1 MKISK
6 FEVIGLFD
14 LYNHVLDFGISSD
27 DTSSED
33 KASVIMLFGRNGIGK
48 TTILRMIDGL
58 MTLDFDI
65 FRNSKFKIACLS
77 FSNGQKISVEPVF
90 DEKNENFVQ
99 LLVKY
104 KSLEVHLNSK
114 AKGAVTSEERN
125 NESDFI
131 KSYIADLDKFSFEFI
146 DTERLLRKNIKDEI
160 LLEEAVLRGKIIR
173 KQKSEPSKFLVEKV
187 KSFVRDSQINFSN
200 YFYRT
205 EPELFDRIISNLEN
219 KHKLKGKDLLDRV
232 NNLSASQ
239 KEYSIDRLGLSRER
253 WDKKKLIKIIKDS
266 KADQNKLTIIAS
278 YIEVLESRN
287 NERLSLAER
296 LLTFETQLNE
306 FLLDKKII
314 IENEE
319 FKINSTN
326 KKQDLLNE
334 NQLSTGEYHLLYLTV
349 LALCTKVKGT
359 VIAIDEPEMSMHIGW
374 QRKLVN
380 TLIKISSKASPQMI
394 FATHSPDIAVNF
406 INSLRTEDYAEND

>member
-14 LYNHVLDFGISSD
+14 LYNHILDFGIGSDNASSD
-27 DTSSED
+27 D

-58 MTLDFDI
+58 MTLDFDT
-65 FRNSKFKIACLS
+65 FRISKFRKACLS

-90 DEKNENFVQ
+90 DEKKENLVH

-104 KSLEVHLNSK
+104 KSLVVHLHPK
-114 AKGAVTSEERN
+114 TKGALTPKEKD
-125 NESDFI
+125 NELNFV
-131 KSYIADLDKFSFEFI
+131 KSYNADLDKFSFEFI
-146 DTERLLRKNIKDEI
+146 DTERLIRKNIKDEM
-160 LLEEAVLRGKIIR
+160 LVEEAVLKGKIIR
-173 KQKSEPSKFLVEKV
+173 KQKTEPNKFLVEKV
-187 KSFVRDSQINFSN
+187 KSFVRDSQVNFSN

-205 EPELFDRIISNLEN
+205 EPELFDRIISNLES
-219 KHKLKGKDLLDRV
+219 KHKLIGKDLLDRV
-232 NNLSASQ
+232 NNLSASE
-239 KEYSIDRLGLSRER
+239 KEFSIERLGLAREK
-253 WDKKKLIKIIKDS
+253 WDKKKLIKIIKES

-278 YIEVLESRN
+278 YLEVLESRN

-296 LLTFETQLNE
+296 LLTFETLLNE

-319 FKINSTN
+319 FRINSTN

-334 NQLSTGEYHLLYLTV
+334 SQLSTGEYHLLYLTV

-380 TLIKISSKASPQMI
+380 TLINISSKASPQMI
-394 FATHSPDIAVNF
+394 FATHSPDIAANF
-406 INSLRTEDYAEND
+406 INSLTTEDYAGND